1 MSLGKRFLNIAPPSR
16 SPYSVDYLV
25 IAGGGSGGG
34 NIGGGGGA
42 GGFRAS
48 FGGNTGGGGNP
59 ENSLT
64 LVPNTTYT
72 VTVGAGGT
80 VSTPAPYNPGGD
92 GGNSVFSG
100 SDITDITSTGGGG
113 GGTGISDQTPPFEP
127 GRAGG
132 SGGGGSR
139 LGNQSAPGG
148 TRTASPV
155 QGFNGGASALNEG
168 DCAAGGG
175 GAGAVGVSVPS
186 GEKGGRDGGDGLQ
199 NSITVASGNGIYY
212 AGGGGGGGFTSQF
225 DGADG
230 GQGGGG
236 NGGRDASKRS
246 TPGTANT
253 GSGGGGGGGNGSDS
267 VRDGAAGGSGVVI
280 LRLPTSSYSGTT
292 SGSPNVDQSTV
303 SGVTILKFT
312 GSGSYTG

>member
-1 MSLGKRFLNIAPPSR
+1 MSLGKRFLNIAPQSR
-16 SPYSVDYLV
+16 SPYVVEYLV
-25 IAGGGSGGG
+25 IAGGGSGGS
-34 NIGGGGGA
+34 NIGAGGGA

-59 ENSLT
+59 ENHLT

-113 GGTGISDQTPPFEP
+113 GGTGLSLQSPPFEP
-127 GRAGG
+127 GRPGG

-168 DCAAGGG
+168 DCAGGGG
-175 GAGAVGVSVPS
+175 GAGAVGVSS
-186 GEKGGRDGGDGLQ
+186 ADGQKGGRAGGIGLQ

-212 AGGGGGGGFTSQF
+212 AGGGGGGGFNNV
-225 DGADG
+225 DEGLG
-230 GQGGGG
+230 GTGGGG
-236 NGGRDASKRS
+236 RGGQNQNKLA
-246 TPGTANT
+246 TAGTANT
-253 GSGGGGGGGNGSDS
+253 GSGGGGGGGSDGDN
-267 VRDGAAGGSGVVI
+267 VRGGGAGGSGVVI

-292 SGSPNVDQSTV
+292 SGSPSVDQSTV